1 MVQFWCGLGVHV
13 ASGESWWVLVGSG
26 CSSGVFWCGSCGF
39 WWVLVNSGTV
49 LVCFGGV
56 LAGSG
61 DFWWILVGCVEFWS
75 SSGLF

>member
-1 MVQFWCGLGVHV
+1 MS
-13 ASGESWWVLVGSG
+13 SGESWWVLM
-26 CSSGVFWCGSCGF
+26 SSGA
-39 WWVLVNSGTV
+39 V
-49 LVCFGGV
+49 LVCSGGV